1 MELNLS
7 HEKRDVEIW
16 LTRAEKNN
24 AQVRERL
31 KKICAQWKKK
41 GYFVTVFESGDGN
54 LYQDTLGLLSYNKKR
69 TAELEVRRAREET
82 AAEQLSALRVQNGR
96 IPSARQASGK
106 M

>member
-16 LTRAEKNN
+16 LTRAEKND

-54 LYQDTLGLLSYNKKR
+54 LYQDTLSLLSYNKKR

-82 AAEQLSALRVQNGR
+82 AAEQLPVPHGR
-96 IPSARQASGK
+96 NSRTASVRQT
-106 M
+106 MPET